1 MVRGDLEARVKAIL
15 LAVVEHYIHSGEPV
29 GSRTL
34 SKLMDLG
41 VSAATIRNVMADLTE
56 QGYLEQP
63 HTSAGRVPTDQ
74 AYRFYVDAQ
83 ATPQE
88 VPEATRRT
96 IEEAIMDAPA
106 GLESLLASTT
116 RLLAEL
122 TDFTG
127 VIASPMMRAT
137 RLKKVE
143 FLRIGPTEVYVV
155 LITQSN
161 MVHHKILRVTEELGQ
176 PFLNT
181 VSRYLNDQFT
191 SKSLAEIRGQV
202 LESLMEEK
210 EQYDQLLA
218 HVVRLSKRAFDLSH
232 ERSLYV
238 EGQFNIVKDLQ
249 DLGRVRSLLQA
260 LENKFS
266 IIELLDAAL
275 SGPVLNEAGIGVLIG
290 QENALE
296 CLEDCALVTA
306 KYGLGNDSLGTIGVI
321 GPTRMDYPRIVPI
334 IGYTALV
341 LSRAIGNQHVG

>member
-1 MVRGDLEARVKAIL
+1 MVRSDLEARVKVIL
-15 LAVVEHYIHSGEPV
+15 QAVVDHYIQSGEPV

-34 SKLMDLG
+34 SKLLDLG
-41 VSAATIRNVMADLTE
+41 ISAATIRNVMADLTE
-56 QGYLEQP
+56 QGYLDQP
-63 HTSAGRVPTDQ
+63 HTSAGRVPTDK

-83 ATPQE
+83 ATSTE
-88 VPEATRRT
+88 VPDATRRM
-96 IEEAIMDAPA
+96 IEESILDAPA

-122 TDFTG
+122 TEFTG
-127 VIASPMMRAT
+127 VVASPMMRAT
-137 RLKKVE
+137 RLKKVD
-143 FLRIGPTEVYVV
+143 FLRIGPEEVYVV

-161 MVHHKILRVTEELGQ
+161 MVHHKILRVTQELGQ
-176 PFLNT
+176 EFLNS
-181 VSRYLNDQFT
+181 VSRFLNDQFT

-232 ERSLYV
+232 ERELYV

-266 IIELLDAAL
+266 IIELLDHAL
-275 SGPVLNEAGIGVLIG
+275 NDAGIGVLIG

-296 CLEDCALVTA
+296 CLENCALVTA
-306 KYGLGNDSLGTIGVI
+306 KYGSGTDSLGTIGVI
-321 GPTRMDYPRIVPI
+321 GPTRMDYHRIVPI
-334 IGYTALV
+334 IGYTAKV
-341 LSRAIGNQHVG
+341 LSRAISSQGPG

>member
-1 MVRGDLEARVKAIL
+1 MRTIL
-15 LAVVEHYIHSGEPV
+15 LSVVDHFIQSGEPV

-34 SKLMDLG
+34 SKLLDLG

-63 HTSAGRVPTDQ
+63 HTSAGRVPTDK
-74 AYRFYVDAQ
+74 AYRYYVDAH
-83 ATPQE
+83 AAPLE
-88 VPEATRRT
+88 VPESTRRA
-96 IEEAIMDAPA
+96 IEESIFDAPA

-122 TDFTG
+122 TEFTG
-127 VIASPMMRAT
+127 VVASPMMRAT

-143 FLRIGPTEVYVV
+143 FLRIGPEEVYVV

-161 MVHHKILRVTEELGQ
+161 MVHHKILRVTQELGQ
-176 PFLNT
+176 ESLNS
-181 VSRYLNDQFT
+181 VSRYLNEQFS

-202 LESLMEEK
+202 LDSLMEEK

-232 ERSLYV
+232 ERELYV

-260 LENKFS
+260 LESKFS

-275 SGPVLNEAGIGVLIG
+275 SNMTVGDSGIGILIG
-290 QENALE
+290 HENALD
-296 CLEDCALVTA
+296 CLENCALVTA
-306 KYGLGNDSLGTIGVI
+306 RYGTGTDSLGTIGVI
-321 GPTRMDYPRIVPI
+321 GPTRMDYHRIVPI
-334 IGYTALV
+334 IGYTAQV
-341 LSRAIGNQHVG
+341 LSRAISEGAG